1 VTGYFQ
7 AGPRALEIGD
17 AAPVRAL
24 VHGALGITPYEDR
37 ALELLAEA
45 ERGSTETRALVVE
58 RDGSVAALALFGPVA
73 ASVAWS
79 LDALVLAPAVD
90 PREVGQPLVDA
101 IATMA
106 RAAGARMLLA
116 ELPADPV
123 MGRTLSLLRGLG
135 FRQPAR
141 IPDYFRDGVALLFLR
156 QDLQSTIDA

>member
-1 VTGYFQ
+1 MTGYFQ
-7 AGPRALEIGD
+7 AGPRALEPDD

-24 VHGALGITPYEDR
+24 VHGALGITPYVGR
-37 ALELLAEA
+37 TLELLGEA
-45 ERGSTETRALVVE
+45 ESGSAETRALVVE

-73 ASVAWS
+73 ASEAWS

-106 RAAGARMLLA
+106 RAGGARMLVA

-123 MGRTLSLLRGLG
+123 VGRTLSLLRGLG